1 MLLILSQ
8 VNSCWMCELH
18 NALFTELQLVYHVW
32 YDYFNFSFTD
42 DLFADLGSTT
52 KKSKPK
58 KTITLDDD
66 DLFGDPLGGL
76 K

>member
-1 MLLILSQ
+1 MSNMIILT
-8 VNSCWMCELH
+8 L
-18 NALFTELQLVYHVW
+18 
-32 YDYFNFSFTD
+32 YFID
-42 DLFADLGSTT
+42 DLFADLGATT